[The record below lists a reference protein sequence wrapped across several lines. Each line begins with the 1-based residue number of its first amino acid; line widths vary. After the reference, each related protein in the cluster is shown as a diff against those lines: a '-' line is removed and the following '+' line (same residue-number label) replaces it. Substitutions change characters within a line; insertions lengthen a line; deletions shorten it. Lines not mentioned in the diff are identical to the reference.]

1 MRSFDYN
8 NLENLK
14 LDSDIVF
21 FEFDWKKIDVPAI
34 LNAREEVLDII
45 RELKPSAKTQ
55 EKEIT
60 RLPSV
65 KSPDKIERLYLEMYY
80 SENSSYRT
88 TTHYYDAPSKTET
101 HHRTETRDLNPKYV
115 KDHLPKGLSLKKD
128 KKGYYLVL
136 DAQEI
141 SKRKLSDIGKKYNPD
156 LTISV
161 LQASC

>member
-1 MRSFDYN
+1 M
-8 NLENLK
+8 E
-14 LDSDIVF
+14 
-21 FEFDWKKIDVPAI
+21 KIDVPAI

-45 RELKPSAKTQ
+45 RELKPSAKTK